1 MVEDHYLRIDFNEE
15 LANKE
20 SGWVTIMRQLLDSY
34 SMSNLFLNTFMLL
47 KDEIDKEKYKN

>member
-20 SGWVTIMRQLLDSY
+20 SGWVMIMRQLLDSY
-34 SMSNLFLNTFMLL
+34 SMSNIFLNTFMLL
-47 KDEIDKEKYKN
+47 KDEIDKEKYN